1 MAISLIRSAILY
13 LLVVT
18 MYRLM
23 GKRQIGELQPSELV
37 LAIMIS
43 DIASVPMQS
52 VSTPLVSGIIPI
64 IVVMSIEVI
73 LSFISQKNHKL
84 RRIITGTPSLIIS
97 EGKMVVSEM
106 ERLRFN
112 IDDLFEQLRN
122 NGQFDIS
129 HIAFAVLETN
139 GNISIMPKELY
150 RPATAEDVGLAP
162 QKATFPANIIKDGE
176 VDKAALK
183 RIGKDEN
190 WLSAQLRKEKIGKAK
205 DVFLLC
211 ADQNGVTFVQ
221 RKGE

>member
-129 HIAFAVLETN
+129 QIAFAVLETN